1 MLIVFC
7 VFLSLFSLTYSPRN
21 ISSTFLSP
29 SKQEK
34 KKKRLKENANLSLRR
49 FKASFSFFTSETLD
63 RSSLGEGQSEGQKK
77 TKKQTGERW
86 RGSDKTFY
94 KEGAGERSRDRERPT
109 KMEYPSPATYRW
121 QALLPPA
128 HSGRKSHQ

>member
-1 MLIVFC
+1 MYF
-7 VFLSLFSLTYSPRN
+7 
-21 ISSTFLSP
+21 SP
-29 SKQEK
+29 SFLTCLLPKEHFFYFPISIKAEK

-77 TKKQTGERW
+77 TKKQVGERW

-94 KEGAGERSRDRERPT
+94 KEGAGERSRDTERPT
-109 KMEYPSPATYRW
+109 KMEYPSPATHHLK
-121 QALLPPA
+121 ALLPPA
-128 HSGRKSHQ
+128 YSGRKSHQ